1 MLKIVEKVPDEELNQ
16 PCRYIPHHPV
26 IKELP
31 DQQRKIRIVFDASA
45 KSGNEASLNECV
57 EEGPNLFTDLLG
69 ILLRFR
75 RHEVGI
81 ICDVEKAFLQIEL
94 HPDDRDHVRYMWY
107 EDVNQVSQFSV
118 PTIYRLCRV
127 PFGVTSSPFLLNAT
141 IRHHLQLKESQY
153 VDTVQVIRRSLYVD
167 DLVLS
172 LPSIPFT
179 QAVIKDSVEIFESM
193 KMRLSKWHTSH
204 PQVLADMDKIHL
216 SKCTKVLGIQW
227 DPQNDQLFLV
237 FPFANKVV
245 RTKRDLA
252 SVCFSLYDP
261 LGFVSPVILAIKLL
275 LQETWRRDTSWD
287 EELDPVTLKQAE
299 KVCKNLVGVHQI
311 RIPRF
316 IRAFTN
322 MVELHGFGDASTKAY
337 CAVIYVR
344 SLDSNI
350 PPQFLISKTKLAPI
364 KKVTLPRLELMAA
377 EITSKLLYTSAM
389 ELQIPQENCFGWC
402 DSKIVLCWIHFDRK
416 WKEFVSNR
424 VSKIHSLL
432 PKQNWF
438 HISGKDN
445 PADFGTRGCSVEELS
460 QCDRWW
466 HGPKNILST
475 SEIGAT
481 VSKTLS
487 QEEKEALNSEVL
499 KEKSRC
505 CPVIARPPMY
515 DIRRSSSYNRCIA
528 VMFYVFKF
536 IYRCRRKC
544 GDDADLRNEAEI
556 HLIRACQE
564 RNFSQ
569 EIEQLRE
576 QIPLSV
582 TSKLYPLRP
591 FIDECSMLR
600 AQGRIAVA
608 MELSYDE

>member
-1 MLKIVEKVPDEELNQ
+1 VNSLSKVTEASSLSKESVQPQNVNTTQTHVSFTKEIIFNLPTVCIPFKAGDRVVKLRALLDSGSQRSFIKKSRLSEIDFVFQQRENIVVHGFGDSKIVDNFDLVEVTITHHGKEFQMRLITTSRLDVTLKPVNLYKVMQQYNEIEQYPLCDYENSDYFYKFVTGDIRVLSDELALIETLFGWSIHGKLSSKEEQIITPSFSASSCECVQTVKRFWEIEYAGLGSKERECENPVIKMFENSIQKTDEDRYRVRIPWKQGGNMACTLESTTRKRLRGVTQRLIKENMLKQYDEIFKEYEMLKIVEKVPDEELNQ

-237 FPFANKVV
+237 FPFATKVV

-252 SVCFSLYDP
+252 SLYM
-261 LGFVSPVILAIKLL
+261 ILWDLCH
-275 LQETWRRDTSWD
+275 QSSW
-287 EELDPVTLKQAE
+287 L
-299 KVCKNLVGVHQI
+299 
-311 RIPRF
+311 
-316 IRAFTN
+316 
-322 MVELHGFGDASTKAY
+322 
-337 CAVIYVR
+337 
-344 SLDSNI
+344 
-350 PPQFLISKTKLAPI
+350 
-364 KKVTLPRLELMAA
+364 
-377 EITSKLLYTSAM
+377 
-389 ELQIPQENCFGWC
+389 
-402 DSKIVLCWIHFDRK
+402 
-416 WKEFVSNR
+416 
-424 VSKIHSLL
+424 
-432 PKQNWF
+432 
-438 HISGKDN
+438 
-445 PADFGTRGCSVEELS
+445 
-460 QCDRWW
+460 
-466 HGPKNILST
+466 
-475 SEIGAT
+475 
-481 VSKTLS
+481 
-487 QEEKEALNSEVL
+487 
-499 KEKSRC
+499 
-505 CPVIARPPMY
+505 
-515 DIRRSSSYNRCIA
+515 
-528 VMFYVFKF
+528 
-536 IYRCRRKC
+536 
-544 GDDADLRNEAEI
+544 
-556 HLIRACQE
+556 
-564 RNFSQ
+564 
-569 EIEQLRE
+569 
-576 QIPLSV
+576 
-582 TSKLYPLRP
+582 
-591 FIDECSMLR
+591 
-600 AQGRIAVA
+600 
-608 MELSYDE
+608 